1 MGIGLALIM
10 RLCLLFALSWSIGLV
25 ITLLTL
31 FGNEISGRD
40 LLLIGGGLFLLA
52 KSTHEI
58 NDSLEVIEDDSR
70 NVVHASFAAVIAQSG
85 G

>member
-1 MGIGLALIM
+1 M
-10 RLCLLFALSWSIGLV
+10 RLCLLFALNWSIGLV

-58 NDSLEVIEDDSR
+58 NDSLEVIEDDSC